1 MQIYITKQHNVILCL
16 ISHLAFG
23 VSTLENNG
31 TYQSYRVQ
39 LAKLYPW
46 PGIWFYTQ
54 IADSN

>member
-31 TYQSYRVQ
+31 TYQSYGVQ
-39 LAKLYPW
+39 LAKLYP
-46 PGIWFYTQ
+46 
-54 IADSN
+54 